1 MARLF
6 KEAVPRGNATWSA
19 MGKQHM
25 RAKKKFILLNGKE
38 FSKGCFLVY
47 SFSVFIIF
55 FKFVR
60 TVFNLFIYSQ
70 FYIRI
75 VFLNIVLKSFEPISL
90 PNSFVSRFDK

>member
-25 RAKKKFILLNGKE
+25 RAKKRSILLNGKE
-38 FSKGCFLVY
+38 LKGCFLVY

-60 TVFNLFIYSQ
+60 TVFYLFIYSQ
-70 FYIRI
+70 LYIRI

-90 PNSFVSRFDK
+90 PNSSVSRFDK